1 MAAPTL
7 HDSARD
13 SMRRLVLF
21 AVPVL
26 AVACGDLRTGGRAN
40 AAPPDSLPVLKLDS
54 LPFRYPPALYVQ
66 LVQDNVT
73 LRVFVDEFRRPVPDS
88 PQTEEHAK
96 HPAFDTSALVG
107 SRDLLFRPTYRHG
120 QRIPYF
126 VLFPIK
132 FRVPNGAPLDGDSA
146 PPGDSPEK

>member
-1 MAAPTL
+1 
-7 HDSARD
+7 
-13 SMRRLVLF
+13 MRRLVLF
-21 AVPVL
+21 AAPVL
-26 AVACGDLRTGGRAN
+26 AVACGELRNGERAN

-73 LRVFVDEFRRPVPDS
+73 LRLFVDEFGRPVPES
-88 PQTEEHAK
+88 TRIEEHAK

-107 SRDLLFRPTYRHG
+107 SRDLLFRPAYRNG
-120 QRIPYF
+120 QPIPYS

-132 FRVPNGAPLDGDSA
+132 FRVPNGPPLAGDSA
-146 PPGDSPEK
+146 PPGSSPEK